1 MAREIR
7 LKGEGAIFAPTPPL
21 ESLRMVFSHAT
32 TQFPNETRKIW
43 DGESPDRQMIY
54 FMDISRAYFNAK
66 VDEADPVYVELPLE
80 IDAPPGS
87 CTLLR
92 RHMYGTR
99 RAADGWQSEY
109 SSSLVK
115 FGFVQGTSSNGVFT
129 HTERQNM
136 VSVHGDDF
144 TCSGARPHLQ
154 WLESQLRSKFELTVG
169 ARLGPGKE
177 DDHEGLVRNTVV
189 R

>member
-1 MAREIR
+1 
-7 LKGEGAIFAPTPPL
+7 
-21 ESLRMVFSHAT
+21 
-32 TQFPNETRKIW
+32 
-43 DGESPDRQMIY
+43 MIY

-66 VDEADPVYVELPLE
+66 VDESDPVYVDLPPEL
-80 IDAPPGS
+80 AQPGM
-87 CTLLR
+87 CAMLQ

-109 SSSLVK
+109 SSSLVE
-115 FGFVQGTSSNGVFT
+115 FGFVQGTSSACVFV
-129 HTERQNM
+129 HAERGIM

-144 TCSGARPHLQ
+144 TCSGARPQLQ
-154 WLESQLRSKFELTVG
+154 WLESQLRSKYELTVG

-177 DDHEGLVRNTVV
+177 DDHEGLVLNRVV